1 MINGLIFFYTVHFL
15 PMSMKTKPEINS
27 HERALKEVNT
37 VSVVKSIKCN
47 K

>member
-1 MINGLIFFYTVHFL
+1 MINGLIFLYTVHFL

-37 VSVVKSIKCN
+37 LRVVKSIKCN